1 MLSFFN
7 LILITPYKTLLNR
20 KNIILEIILISYFFY
35 QVSVGFNMM
44 MERNKR
50 KIPSLYEGEWSNNF
64 TIKTKMV
71 EEIKNS
77 IVFQRK
83 NNDKE
88 ITPEIVNILKL
99 PIYTGTL
106 KLVGV
111 LEHTDE
117 ASSIVIL
124 ESNGKQNLYLEG
136 DNIEAI
142 TIVKILKDRIII
154 NVNGEHYTLVIL

>member
-7 LILITPYKTLLNR
+7 LILITPYKVLLNR
-20 KNIILEIILISYFFY
+20 KNSILEIILISYFFY
-35 QVSVGFNMM
+35 QVSVGFNMV

-50 KIPSLYEGEWSNNF
+50 KVPSLYEGEWSNNF
-64 TIKTKMV
+64 ISKTKMV
-71 EEIKNS
+71 EDIKNS
-77 IVFQRK
+77 IIFKRK
-83 NNDKE
+83 DNDKE
-88 ITPEIVNILKL
+88 ITPEIVNILNS

-124 ESNGKQNLYLEG
+124 EFDGKQNLYLEG
-136 DNIEAI
+136 DKVEAV

-154 NVNGEHYTLVIL
+154 NENGEHYTLVML